1 MADRKEVH
9 DVSTGKTLYV
19 GAATSGEDVERAKDK
34 ERLGSTAGR
43 GLGAKG
49 KTTAGMPKQ
58 EPGES
63 LSAYAERMRKYRE
76 TEGSSA
82 KAEGQKKALR
92 GM

>member
-34 ERLGSTAGR
+34 ERVGTTAGK
-43 GLGAKG
+43 GLGAMG
-49 KTTAGMPKQ
+49 KSTSGMPKQ
-58 EPGES
+58 EPGEEAS
-63 LSAYAERMRKYRE
+63 SYAERLRKWRA
-76 TEGSSA
+76 GQVGDA